1 VPTYAPVQPVARNMN
16 SRLEGQEWLV
26 LLDQDNRSKMST
38 REVQA
43 YVQAGKLARETLVWR
58 AGMSDWAS
66 IGSIAELATQSSR
79 PTVPRGQPPAKY
91 NPRFAETV
99 ASSYRVAQYARRPAP
114 SPMLML
120 ELVATGA
127 AVLLTVLATSYAL
140 YTAGAFQAGSARPHA
155 QAHAS
160 APAPK

>member
-1 VPTYAPVQPVARNMN
+1 VARNVN

-43 YVQAGKLARETLVWR
+43 HVQAGKLARETLVWR

-66 IGSIAELATQSSR
+66 IGSIAELAMQSSR
-79 PTVPRGQPPAKY
+79 PTVPRGQAPARY

-99 ASSYRVAQYARRPAP
+99 ASSHRAAQYARRPAAP
-114 SPMLML
+114 SPHLML

-155 QAHAS
+155 QAHAG